1 LLSNLLKAS
10 SCGTVCIPQLLDFW
24 PTNGFV
30 VGVSN
35 LIEKPEC
42 GTNGMLNV
50 TQVLASACVFWQPT
64 LTFMAVYYWR

>member
-1 LLSNLLKAS
+1 M
-10 SCGTVCIPQLLDFW
+10 
-24 PTNGFV
+24 FV

-50 TQVLASACVFWQPT
+50 TQVLASACVLST
-64 LTFMAVYYWR
+64 YTHIYDSILLEVKY

>member
-1 LLSNLLKAS
+1 MEQCVYPNYLTSE
-10 SCGTVCIPQLLDFW
+10 

-50 TQVLASACVFWQPT
+50 TQVLASACVFFFFFFGN
-64 LTFMAVYYWR
+64 LYVYY